1 MAQPPDDQVLI
12 GFTAL
17 ATVAI
22 LVRLLFHNEQYDV
35 DPAWIVLP
43 FAAAAPVLLAVF
55 YPRTPPE

>member
-1 MAQPPDDQVLI
+1 MIQVLI

-22 LVRLLFHNEQYDV
+22 VIRLLFHDKQYDV

-43 FAAAAPVLLAVF
+43 FAAAASVLLVVF